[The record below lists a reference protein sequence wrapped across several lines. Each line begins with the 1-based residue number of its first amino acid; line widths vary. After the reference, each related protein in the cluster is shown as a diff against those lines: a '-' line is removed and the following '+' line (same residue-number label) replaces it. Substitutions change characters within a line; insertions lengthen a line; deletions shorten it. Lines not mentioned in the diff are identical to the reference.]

1 MRATIGR
8 AWQVGSVT
16 LLLVVLAAARAS
28 QQPAA
33 PVAVRNERPRTG
45 TEVLVLRHQQLR
57 KGAHD
62 AYYRSSLD
70 GVWPW
75 YEKIGTRIV
84 GQWMVIDPDE
94 PAADHA
100 YRLARYAS
108 LEHWRATRDPA
119 NVRLGGDGGDREKS
133 LQAGP
138 DAAIGIPRA

>member
-1 MRATIGR
+1 MISAIGQGWR
-8 AWQVGSVT
+8 VGSVT
-16 LLLVVLAAARAS
+16 LLIIVLAAARAS

-33 PVAVRNERPRTG
+33 PVAVRNERPREG

-84 GQWMVIDPDE
+84 GQWMVISSGRAGGRSRVP
-94 PAADHA
+94 PGAIRQPRA
-100 YRLARYAS
+100 LAR
-108 LEHWRATRDPA
+108 HT
-119 NVRLGGDGGDREKS
+119 
-133 LQAGP
+133 
-138 DAAIGIPRA
+138 